1 MFYSYCLNYKSSFFL
16 TKRDFNKCVSQK
28 NDVVVDPKAAF
39 YALDSAGAI
48 GPALLWEHV
57 ASSLA
62 IKSLPNGELV
72 R

>member
-1 MFYSYCLNYKSSFFL
+1 M
-16 TKRDFNKCVSQK
+16 SQK